1 MNTSAIAFMLL
12 TMGGVLGLNVLCILL
27 WLRPNARKPPAA
39 PPPDDAAATEA
50 PAKPAEP

>member
-1 MNTSAIAFMLL
+1 MNTSAIAFMCL

-27 WLRPNARKPPAA
+27 WLREGSRAKPADAAPAEPPAS
-39 PPPDDAAATEA
+39 DA